1 VAPRIE
7 LLDDRLR
14 IDYLGLEQL
23 LVLRDKIDV
32 RYDHIRAV
40 EVGLDRVPSPWALRL
55 GLSVPWSDRRA
66 GWFWSEGRKLFLDVK
81 DRQRAVVLRLREA
94 APFDA
99 VAIQVERPDELA
111 DALRERA
118 RGSAP

>member
-1 VAPRIE
+1 MAPRIE

-23 LVLRDKIDV
+23 LVLRDRIAV
-32 RYDHIRAV
+32 PYALIREV
-40 EVGLDRVPSPWALRL
+40 EIGLESVPSPWALRL

-66 GWFWSEGRKLFLDVK
+66 GWFWSEGQRLFLDVK
-81 DRQRAVVLRLREA
+81 DRRRAVVLRLREA

-99 VAIQVERPDELA
+99 VAIQV
-111 DALRERA
+111 
-118 RGSAP
+118 